1 MEPAGRVKSK
11 TRKIMAPPAWIFAH
25 KGTSPA
31 IRRSRTRIDSFS
43 GWRRRGRAIIVKNR
57 LKSVW
62 AEPDPVTK
70 KDKEQ
75 NGQEEWRPGVGE
87 ESSPV
92 DSTDRR
98 AHHQQ
103 QPSCN
108 THG

>member
-1 MEPAGRVKSK
+1 MDIRPQGNKSCDQKKSHTNRQLFRMEEEGQGYHREKQVKE
-11 TRKIMAPPAWIFAH
+11 
-25 KGTSPA
+25 
-31 IRRSRTRIDSFS
+31 
-43 GWRRRGRAIIVKNR
+43 
-57 LKSVW
+57 VW